1 MESKKVTLSSQV
13 CIICSLTPIKIT
25 FFYPY
30 AIILKNYAFSYCW
43 ASFESCPFKF
53 SVGHVFCLVTS
64 LLPYMEEEENIAF
77 FQQMAVS
84 HHFPASP
91 LTRPLRCFFLFDCV
105 PHECLNPC
113 VCVSICARFRVYVVY
128 STKLGA
134 VVRKRR
140 TLLPRRTVLQWF
152 VSCVVFVQ
160 NMKIFLLFFLGETH
174 IAHTCKQI
182 HTYTRMLQREH
193 LPAHE
198 RKAHLSGFSNL
209 RLGRRLCFFTSTT
222 SISVRSRPHLPA
234 QLLLASHVGL
244 HHPPLIATYGRGSGS
259 ATSGRRAVRYCTKM
273 AGLVLK
279 QVCRGSCF
287 FHGDWS
293 DIFVPFHPHL
303 PAPSPSPSHGHWAWS
318 DVRDAWRMS
327 SAAGPK
333 RSFLDSRSDDALT
346 RTSRLQSAASN
357 GEQTMWIALIL
368 FQICLCSEVWTG
380 VVFFFSL

>member
-160 NMKIFLLFFLGETH
+160 NMKIFLLFFFGWNTHRTHMQTNTHIYTNVATGASAGARKKGTPFRLFKLASGETAVFFH
-174 IAHTCKQI
+174 INDQHFSPISTPPPCSAV
-182 HTYTRMLQREH
+182 
-193 LPAHE
+193 A
-198 RKAHLSGFSNL
+198 GFPCWIAS
-209 RLGRRLCFFTSTT
+209 S
-222 SISVRSRPHLPA
+222 
-234 QLLLASHVGL
+234 ASHSYV
-244 HHPPLIATYGRGSGS
+244 
-259 ATSGRRAVRYCTKM
+259 
-273 AGLVLK
+273 
-279 QVCRGSCF
+279 
-287 FHGDWS
+287 W
-293 DIFVPFHPHL
+293 
-303 PAPSPSPSHGHWAWS
+303 
-318 DVRDAWRMS
+318 
-327 SAAGPK
+327 K
-333 RSFLDSRSDDALT
+333 REWQRH
-346 RTSRLQSAASN
+346 
-357 GEQTMWIALIL
+357 
-368 FQICLCSEVWTG
+368 
-380 VVFFFSL
+380 